1 MKKIIFTIFSL
12 VAIFIGGVSVTVAQ
26 TAESDLQTS
35 LTRMRQERQ
44 AFRDVKAQESNERKL
59 ASTEATKAKR
69 REAEERRAEAERN
82 MEDKR
87 KTVLLNLIDVQIKH
101 LDKTNERVQRMPN
114 ISDELK
120 AQLKTEIES
129 AKGVINEKKAEVQ
142 KAVGKAEIKSLAKEI
157 KDLFKTRRDIV
168 KKIVDAIHASRV
180 SNAVKTAEKRSEV
193 AKAKIKEL
201 QYTGADTA
209 VLEENLVDADN
220 NIAKAKQKT
229 EEGVL
234 DEANE
239 SLKNAYVNF
248 QDMAKK
254 MKNLK

>member
-1 MKKIIFTIFSL
+1 MKKIILTIFSL
-12 VAIFIGGVSVTVAQ
+12 AIAFAGAISVAAAQ
-26 TAESDLQTS
+26 TADSDLQTS
-35 LTRMRQERQ
+35 LTRMRQEKQ
-44 AFRDVKAQESNERKL
+44 TFKDAKARESTERKL
-59 ASTEATKAKR
+59 AAAEATRAKR
-69 REAEERRAEAERN
+69 LEAEERRAEAERN

-87 KTVLLNLIDVQIKH
+87 IAVLLSLIDVQIKH

-114 ISDELK
+114 ISEELK

-129 AKGVINEKKAEVQ
+129 AKIVINEKRAEVQ
-142 KAVGKAEIKSLAKEI
+142 KASGKSEIKKLAKDV

-180 SNAVKTAEKRSEV
+180 SNAVKSAEKRSEA
-193 AKAKIKEL
+193 AKTKIKEL
-201 QYTGADTA
+201 QDAGKDTA
-209 VLEENLVDADN
+209 DLEEDAVDADN

-239 SLKNAYVNF
+239 SLKNAYANF
-248 QDMAKK
+248 QDMAEKE
-254 MKNLK
+254 KNLK